1 MTETIATGRDPENDT
16 WIRRFHRV
24 PEAGLRLVCFPHA
37 GGSASFYFPV
47 SNALRRSASLAGRVE
62 VLAVQYPGRQ
72 DRRND
77 PPITDLGELADRV
90 TEALGPYADRPL
102 AFFGH
107 SMGAT
112 IAFETARRL
121 EAKGSGPVAVV
132 ASGRRAPSRH
142 RAESVH
148 RRDDAGVI
156 AELRALSGTDASLL
170 EDEELLR
177 MFLPAVRADYTAI
190 ETYRGEP
197 GATLACPI
205 TVFTGD
211 ADPHVTLDEAEAWRA
226 HTTGAFELRVFEGGH
241 FYLTSSPALTI
252 ERLGEV
258 LAQHAP

>member
-1 MTETIATGRDPENDT
+1 MTETIAIGRGSESDT
-16 WIRRFHRV
+16 WIRRFH
-24 PEAGLRLVCFPHA
+24 PAPDAALRLVCFPHA

-72 DRRND
+72 DRRTD
-77 PPITDLGELADRV
+77 PPITDLNELADHVAR
-90 TEALGPYADRPL
+90 ALAPHADRPL
-102 AFFGH
+102 MFFGH
-107 SMGAT
+107 SMGAS

-121 EAKGSGPVAVV
+121 EAKGSAPVAVV

-156 AELRALSGTDASLL
+156 AELRALSGTDPSLL

-177 MFLPAVRADYTAI
+177 LFLPAVRADYTAI
-190 ETYRGEP
+190 ETYRAEP
-197 GATLACPI
+197 DATVSCPI

-211 ADPHVTLDEAEAWRA
+211 ADPHVTLDEAEAWRG

-241 FYLTSSPALTI
+241 FYLSTSPALTI
-252 ERLGEV
+252 ERLSEILQRHV
-258 LAQHAP
+258 R